1 MLIKLSKISRKA
13 KQRKEMNKKGQVMM
27 INLLF
32 LLMTVAVLIALIPQF
47 NILLNM
53 AQQSNAL
60 NCQGY
65 YYQGN
70 VNHTLS
76 YNVTLPSN
84 TLACLS
90 ISLYLPYIVM
100 AVLIAGVSRVI
111 MGRITTDSG
120 I

>member
-1 MLIKLSKISRKA
+1 MLKNRKKISRK
-13 KQRKEMNKKGQVMM
+13 QMNNKGQVMM

-32 LLMTVAVLIALIPQF
+32 LLMTVAVMVALIPQF
-47 NILLNM
+47 SVLLNM

-70 VNHTLS
+70 PNSSLS
-76 YNVTLPSN
+76 YNISLPSN

-90 ISLYLPYIVM
+90 IDLYLPYIVM

-111 MGRITTDSG
+111 LGRITTDSG

>member
-1 MLIKLSKISRKA
+1 MLNNPKKILHK
-13 KQRKEMNKKGQVMM
+13 KQMNNKGQVMM

-32 LLMTVAVLIALIPQF
+32 LLMTIAVMIALIPQF

-53 AQQSNAL
+53 GQQSDAL
-60 NCQGY
+60 NCKGY
-65 YYQGN
+65 YVDGN
-70 VNHTLS
+70 ENNSLS
-76 YNVTLPSN
+76 YNASLPTN

-90 ISLYLPYIVM
+90 ISLYLPYIIM

-111 MGRITTDSG
+111 LGRITTDSG

>member
-1 MLIKLSKISRKA
+1 MKKINKIPRRQRMNGKA
-13 KQRKEMNKKGQVMM
+13 QVMM

-32 LLMTVAVLIALIPQF
+32 LLMTIAVMIALIPQF
-47 NILLNM
+47 NTLLNM

-70 VNHTLS
+70 PNSTLS

-90 ISLYLPYIVM
+90 IDLYLPYIVM

>member
-1 MLIKLSKISRKA
+1 MLLLKRK
-13 KQRKEMNKKGQVMM
+13 KKTDNKKGQVMM

-32 LLMTVAVLIALIPQF
+32 LLMTVAVMIALIPQF
-47 NILLNM
+47 NTLLNM

-70 VNHTLS
+70 VNSSLS
-76 YNVTLPSN
+76 YNASLPSN

-90 ISLYLPYIVM
+90 IDLYLPYIVM

>member
-1 MLIKLSKISRKA
+1 MLIKLSKISRK
-13 KQRKEMNKKGQVMM
+13 KKMNKRGQVMM

-32 LLMTVAVLIALIPQF
+32 LLMTVAVMIALIPQF
-47 NILLNM
+47 STLLNM

-65 YYQGN
+65 KYLGDPN
-70 VNHTLS
+70 NTLS
-76 YNVTLPSN
+76 YNVSLPSN

-90 ISLYLPYIVM
+90 IDLYLPYIVM

-111 MGRITTDSG
+111 MGRVTTDSG

>member
-1 MLIKLSKISRKA
+1 MKKINKIPRRQRMNGKA
-13 KQRKEMNKKGQVMM
+13 QVMM
-27 INLLF
+27 VNLLF
-32 LLMTVAVLIALIPQF
+32 LLMTVATMIALLPQF
-47 NILLNM
+47 NTLLNM
-53 AQQSNAL
+53 GQQSNAL

-70 VNHTLS
+70 PNSTLS
-76 YNVTLPSN
+76 YNATLPSN
-84 TLACLS
+84 ILACLS
-90 ISLYLPYIVM
+90 IDLYLPYIVM

>member
-1 MLIKLSKISRKA
+1 MLNNLKKISQK
-13 KQRKEMNKKGQVMM
+13 KQMNNKGQVMM
-27 INLLF
+27 VNLLF
-32 LLMTVAVLIALIPQF
+32 LLMTVAVMIALIPQF

-53 AQQSNAL
+53 GMQSNAL
-60 NCQGY
+60 NCKGY
-65 YYQGN
+65 YVDGN
-70 VNHTLS
+70 INNSLS
-76 YNVTLPSN
+76 YNASLPTN

-111 MGRITTDSG
+111 LGRITTDSG

>member
-1 MLIKLSKISRKA
+1 MLKKLNKISRR
-13 KQRKEMNKKGQVMM
+13 QRMNKRGQVMM

-32 LLMTVAVLIALIPQF
+32 LLMTVAVMIALIPQF

-53 AQQSNAL
+53 AQQSNFL

-65 YYQGN
+65 KYLGDASSP
-70 VNHTLS
+70 LS
-76 YNVTLPSN
+76 YNTSLPTN

-90 ISLYLPYIVM
+90 IDLYLPYIVM

>member
-1 MLIKLSKISRKA
+1 MLINLRKISRRQKA
-13 KQRKEMNKKGQVMM
+13 KDMNKRGQVMM

-32 LLMTVAVLIALIPQF
+32 LLMTVAVMIALIPEF
-47 NILLNM
+47 NTLLNM

-65 YYQGN
+65 
-70 VNHTLS
+70 S
-76 YNVTLPSN
+76 YNGDVNNSLSHNNTLPTN

-100 AVLIAGVSRVI
+100 AVLIAGVSRVLL
-111 MGRITTDSG
+111 GRITTDSG

>member
-1 MLIKLSKISRKA
+1 MLIKQKKISQQDK
-13 KQRKEMNKKGQVMM
+13 KMNKKGQVMM

-32 LLMTVAVLIALIPQF
+32 LLMTVAVMIALIPQF

-65 YYQGN
+65 FYQGN
-70 VNHTLS
+70 PNSSLS
-76 YNVTLPSN
+76 YNESFPSN

-90 ISLYLPYIVM
+90 ISLYLPYIIM

>member
-1 MLIKLSKISRKA
+1 MLNKLIKISNK
-13 KQRKEMNKKGQVMM
+13 KDKEMNKKGQVLM

-32 LLMTVAVLIALIPQF
+32 LFMSIAVLVALIPQF
-47 NILLNM
+47 NTLLNM

-65 YYQGN
+65 KYLGN
-70 VNHTLS
+70 PNNTLS
-76 YNVTLPSN
+76 YNDSLPTN
-84 TLACLS
+84 TLSCLS
-90 ISLYLPYIVM
+90 IDLYLPYIIM

>member
-1 MLIKLSKISRKA
+1 MLYKRKNNPQE
-13 KQRKEMNKKGQVMM
+13 KMNNKGQVMM

-53 AQQSNAL
+53 GQQSDAL
-60 NCQGY
+60 NCKGY
-65 YYQGN
+65 YYNGN
-70 VNHTLS
+70 PNNSLS
-76 YNVTLPSN
+76 YNDTLPSN
-84 TLACLS
+84 TLACLGM
-90 ISLYLPYIVM
+90 SLYLPYIVI

-111 MGRITTDSG
+111 LGRISTDSG